1 MAGFKSIFSKV
12 PQHSKFH
19 YESRYAKEEKGLEN
33 RKKKITLERGSF
45 YKHSKTLSKFRDP
58 SIAHYQHNTKSRKNA
73 KYMITILMMAC
84 VFVFFNIGSQFRLL
98 GFVMNINAVSGIFA
112 LVLLLILL
120 VVFLRLNNKA

>member
-12 PQHSKFH
+12 PTHSKFH
-19 YESRYAKEEKGLEN
+19 YESRYSKEEKGIDN
-33 RKKKITLERGSF
+33 RRKKITLERGSF

-58 SIAHYQHNTKSRKNA
+58 SIAHYKHNTQSRKNS
-73 KYMITILMMAC
+73 KYLLTILMMAC
-84 VFVFFNIGSQFRLL
+84 VFVFFNIGSQFKFF
-98 GFVMNINAVSGIFA
+98 GFVMSINPVTGIFA